1 MNYKELSKTI
11 DELNYDGIKEK
22 RALTLD
28 INYLKASTS
37 ALQNMHDNIP
47 FVMGRVED
55 YRNDKVRNDSNNIYS
70 DSLLSINKDLIINI
84 G

>member
-1 MNYKELSKTI
+1 MNYKELSKKI